1 MDRVQQSTKI
11 RIIFVCHGNICRSPM
26 AEFVFRNMIESA
38 GLADKVV
45 VSSAATSTEEIGNP
59 VYPMAKREL
68 AKHGIGCE
76 GKTARQLTLQMYDE
90 SDYVIGMDDWNIGNI
105 RRIAANRPLDKVS
118 RLLDFVKTGDT
129 FLSREI
135 DDPWYTR
142 DFKKAYAEIELGC
155 RALLEHIQS
164 TLAVKD

>member
-26 AEFVFRNMIESA
+26 AEFVFRNMIESV

-76 GKTARQLTLQMYDE
+76 GKRHD
-90 SDYVIGMDDWNIGNI
+90 S
-105 RRIAANRPLDKVS
+105 
-118 RLLDFVKTGDT
+118 
-129 FLSREI
+129 
-135 DDPWYTR
+135 
-142 DFKKAYAEIELGC
+142 
-155 RALLEHIQS
+155 
-164 TLAVKD
+164 